1 MPNVVVVGAQ
11 WGDEGKGKV
20 VDLLTQHAQVVVR
33 FQGGNNA
40 GHTLVVGGEKTI
52 LTLIPSGILHAGKT
66 CVIGN
71 GVVLDPSVL
80 VAEIDALRA
89 RGVIRSESQLILSE
103 SAHVIFPWHKHLDVL
118 REKARGDSP
127 IGTTGRGIGPAYE
140 DKVARRGIRVRDLLE
155 ARRLGRKVEERLT
168 GALDELR
175 LLASR
180 AGTELPPLDPAAIA
194 REYAA
199 FGVRL
204 RPHVRDASLYLH
216 GEARAG
222 ARILFEG
229 AQGTLL
235 DVDHG
240 TYPFVTSSNCVAG
253 NAAVGSGL
261 GPTQIDRVVG
271 ISKAYTT
278 RVGGGP
284 FPTELNDEIG
294 ERLRKVGDEF
304 GSVTGRPRR
313 CGWLDGVVLRYAAR
327 VNGLSGLA
335 LTKLDVLSGL
345 PELKLCTSYSLAGAH
360 TADFP
365 SDVDDLA
372 QVSPVYETLPGWD
385 ERLAGVRS
393 VDQLPAAARAYVRRV
408 EEVAGVPVVCISV
421 GADRGET
428 ILLENPFDRPSPR

>member
-66 CVIGN
+66 CVIDN

-89 RGVIRSESQLILSE
+89 RGVIRSESQLILSD

-118 REKARGDSP
+118 REKARGASP
-127 IGTTGRGIGPAYE
+127 IGTTGRGIGPTYE
-140 DKVARRGIRVRDLLE
+140 DKVARRGIRVRDLLDE
-155 ARRLGRKVEERLT
+155 ARLFRKVEERLPAARDELA
-168 GALDELR
+168 ALD
-175 LLASR
+175 AS
-180 AGTELPPLDPAAIA
+180 AIA

-199 FGVRL
+199 FGTRL

-216 GEARAG
+216 GEVKRG

-235 DVDHG
+235 DIDHG
-240 TYPFVTSSNCVAG
+240 TYPFVTSSNTVAG

-261 GPTQIDRVVG
+261 GPTAIDKVVG

-284 FPTELNDEIG
+284 FPTELKE
-294 ERLRKVGDEF
+294 ELGDRFRNKGAEF
-304 GSVTGRPRR
+304 GTVTGRPRR
-313 CGWLDGVVLRYAAR
+313 CGWLDVVVLRYAVR
-327 VNGLSGLA
+327 VNGLWGIA

-345 PELKLCTSYSLAGAH
+345 KSINLCTAY
-360 TADFP
+360 
-365 SDVDDLA
+365 
-372 QVSPVYETLPGWD
+372 
-385 ERLAGVRS
+385 
-393 VDQLPAAARAYVRRV
+393 QLDGQR
-408 EEVAGVPVVCISV
+408 
-421 GADRGET
+421 
-428 ILLENPFDRPSPR
+428 

>member
-89 RGVIRSESQLILSE
+89 RGVIRSEAQLIVSE
-103 SAHVIFPWHKHLDVL
+103 SAHVIFPWHKHLDAL
-118 REKARGDSP
+118 REKARGASP

-140 DKVARRGIRVRDLLE
+140 DKVARRGIRVRDLLD
-155 ARRLGRKVEERLT
+155 AGRLQRKVEERLT
-168 GALDELR
+168 AALDELR
-175 LLASR
+175 VLAGR
-180 AGTELPPLDPAAIA
+180 AETELPPLDAATIA

-261 GPTQIDRVVG
+261 GPTAIDRVVG

-284 FPTELNDEIG
+284 FPTELKDAVG
-294 ERLRKVGDEF
+294 ERLRKIGDEF

-345 PELKLCTSYSLAGAH
+345 EKLQLCTAYALGGAE
-360 TADFP
+360 TKDFP
-365 SDVDDLA
+365 SDIDDLA
-372 QVSPVYETLPGWD
+372 QVSPVYETLEGWE
-385 ERLAGVRS
+385 ERLAGARTF
-393 VDQLPAAARAYVRRV
+393 DQLPAAARAYVRRV

-421 GADRGET
+421 GAERGET
-428 ILLENPFDRPSPR
+428 ILLNNPFEQPTRD